1 MTGLLDGLTPTSKSS
16 PLLTN
21 LKFAKPKRKNTPNDQ
36 PTFLLDTMKLS
47 NTFVAAI
54 VAVLIS
60 PTIASA
66 SATDESPSDDSNYGR
81 KKKPGKNKGK
91 LMENRI
97 TVFLATEEEDSEG
110 PDNFELA
117 YLEDNVAYAYN
128 KVQKKGTDLVAVNSH
143 YVGKAK
149 TPGDPGGDVLF
160 PELSKSLG
168 GSGVGNWYYQG

>member
-47 NTFVAAI
+47 NTLVAAI

-66 SATDESPSDDSNYGR
+66 TDESPSDDSNYGH
-81 KKKPGKNKGK
+81 KKRPGKNMGK

-110 PDNFELA
+110 PDNLRLA

-143 YVGKAK
+143 YVGKAQ
-149 TPGDPGGDVLF
+149 TSGDPGGDVLF

-168 GSGVGNWYYQG
+168 RGNWYYQG